1 MLTFSHIGLQRGHK
15 VLFHDASVSLFNK
28 QKVGI
33 VGKNG
38 CGKSSLFALITGKL
52 HVDSGE
58 VLLQNQLKV
67 SSLLQELPD
76 TSQSAVDYVLEGDEE
91 YTYWQSKLVKA
102 IEEHDDQGIMYANE
116 QLLHNDAYTKPSLA
130 ASILAG
136 LGFSQEQQSKT
147 VESFSG
153 GWQMRL
159 SLARCLMKPA
169 DLYLLDEPTNH
180 LDLEAILWLEKWI
193 VQLPAAVLLISH
205 DREFLDNVVEKTLH
219 IEQQNMKLYSGNY
232 SYFEQARA
240 QQLLLQQ
247 SMYEKQQRHIKH
259 MMSFVERFK
268 AKATKAKQAQSRMK
282 AIDRLE
288 IIAQAHLD
296 SEFQFE
302 FFPVKSLGNPLIKVD
317 HLDIGYSTGAAILK
331 NCHFILHTQDRIGLL
346 GPNGQGKSTFIKTLT
361 GELPPLSGELV
372 ANSQL
377 RVGYYAQHQLDQ
389 LDLSLS
395 PLETIQ
401 QLDLSA
407 REQEIRNFLG
417 GFNFCGDMAT
427 GSIKHFSGGEKA
439 RLALAKMVWQKPDIL
454 LLDEPT
460 NHLDL
465 DIRASIEMALQSYE
479 GAVILISHDRHLLK
493 TTVNDFYLICDGQ
506 MKPFAG
512 DLDDYYQWLLN
523 FSSKSND
530 IKAASSATKSID
542 YKETRLL
549 QNRLKKLE
557 TDIEKVSS
565 EIAKIETELCSETIY
580 EDSQKSKLQQLQQQQ
595 QICQSRLQD
604 MENEW
609 LQVMSRLEE

>member
-1 MLTFSHIGLQRGHK
+1 
-15 VLFHDASVSLFNK
+15 
-28 QKVGI
+28 
-33 VGKNG
+33 
-38 CGKSSLFALITGKL
+38 
-52 HVDSGE
+52 
-58 VLLQNQLKV
+58 
-67 SSLLQELPD
+67 
-76 TSQSAVDYVLEGDEE
+76 
-91 YTYWQSKLVKA
+91 
-102 IEEHDDQGIMYANE
+102 
-116 QLLHNDAYTKPSLA
+116 
-130 ASILAG
+130 
-136 LGFSQEQQSKT
+136 
-147 VESFSG
+147 
-153 GWQMRL
+153 
-159 SLARCLMKPA
+159 
-169 DLYLLDEPTNH
+169 
-180 LDLEAILWLEKWI
+180 
-193 VQLPAAVLLISH
+193 
-205 DREFLDNVVEKTLH
+205 
-219 IEQQNMKLYSGNY
+219 
-232 SYFEQARA
+232 
-240 QQLLLQQ
+240 
-247 SMYEKQQRHIKH
+247 
-259 MMSFVERFK
+259 
-268 AKATKAKQAQSRMK
+268 MK

-288 IIAQAHLD
+288 IIAQAHMD

-302 FFPVKSLGNPLIKVD
+302 FYPVKSLGNPLMKVD
-317 HLDIGYSTGAAILK
+317 HLDIGYSLGAPILK
-331 NCHFILHTQDRIGLL
+331 NVHFILQPQDRIGLL

-361 GELPPLSGELV
+361 GELFPLSGELI

-377 RVGYYAQHQLDQ
+377 RIGYYAQHQLDQ

-465 DIRASIEMALQSYE
+465 EIRSSIEIALQSYE

-493 TTVNDFYLICDGQ
+493 TTVDDFYLICDGQ

-512 DLDDYYQWLLN
+512 DLEDYYQWLLSY
-523 FSSKSND
+523 SSKSNES
-530 IKAASSATKSID
+530 KATSTAIKSID
-542 YKETRLL
+542 YKETRAL

-595 QICQSRLQD
+595 QTYQNRLHD
-604 MENEW
+604 IENEW